1 MNKLI
6 SVIQGL
12 AVKMVLAQ
20 KDKIVSD
27 LNKKIDLPF
36 LSEKEE
42 QELLEGIWS
51 AIEDGIRSLLP
62 GKKSGS

>member
-51 AIEDGIRSLLP
+51 AIEDGVRSLLP